1 MNVIVIGSGF
11 AGLSTA
17 ATLANDGYNV
27 TLLEKNNDI
36 GGRARQFKHKG
47 FLFDMGPSWYWMP
60 DVFEKF
66 FNKFNKSVSDY
77 YDLIKLNP
85 GFQMI
90 FDEFKTIQISSSFN
104 EIKKL
109 FEKIEPGSSQS
120 LELFMKEAEFKYKFS
135 MEKLIYNPGL
145 SFFEF
150 FNKKQIE
157 ENEINLEL
165 KIFSNLIKD
174 FELKL
179 ILNGKNDI
187 DDAII
192 TIHPGAGGTESQD
205 WAEMLY
211 RMYSM
216 WSESK
221 DFKFNVIDF
230 QNGDEAG
237 IKDCTI
243 EIKGDYAYGLM
254 QSEVGVHRLVR
265 ISPFDSNSRRHTSFA
280 SVSVSPSISE
290 EIDIEINQK
299 DLRIDTF
306 RSSGAGGQHVNKT
319 DSAIR
324 ITHLPSGIVTQCQTQ
339 RSQHKN
345 KDQAMKVL
353 KSKLYQLETEKQKQ
367 SKKELEGEKMDIGW
381 GSQIRSYVFHPYNMI
396 KDHRTKFEVGNVKSV
411 MDGNLDEFMYSY
423 LLDKM
428 EKNK

>member
-1 MNVIVIGSGF
+1 MWENKSE
-11 AGLSTA
+11 STS
-17 ATLANDGYNV
+17 V
-27 TLLEKNNDI
+27 MKKISFLEKDI
-36 GGRARQFKHKG
+36 TLRKNLVQKAE
-47 FLFDMGPSWYWMP
+47 
-60 DVFEKF
+60 DVE
-66 FNKFNKSVSDY
+66 V
-77 YDLIKLNP
+77 
-85 GFQMI
+85 
-90 FDEFKTIQISSSFN
+90 
-104 EIKKL
+104 L
-109 FEKIEPGSSQS
+109 FEFLNENQVEEEEVKK
-120 LELFMKEAEFKYKFS
+120 EL
-135 MEKLIYNPGL
+135 NT
-145 SFFEF
+145 
-150 FNKKQIE
+150 
-157 ENEINLEL
+157 
-165 KIFSNLIKD
+165 FSNLLKE

-187 DDAII
+187 NDAII

-221 DFKFNVIDF
+221 GFKFNVIDF

-237 IKDCTI
+237 LKDCTV
-243 EIKGDYAYGLM
+243 EISGDYAYGLL
-254 QSEVGVHRLVR
+254 QAEIGIHRLVR

-280 SVSVSPSISE
+280 SVSVSPAVNDD
-290 EIDIEINQK
+290 IDIEINQK

-324 ITHLPSGIVTQCQTQ
+324 ITHMPSGIVSQCQTQ

-345 KDQAMKVL
+345 KEQALKVL
-353 KSKLYQLETEKQKQ
+353 KSKLFQLEVEKQILN
-367 SKKELEGEKMDIGW
+367 KKELEGEKKDIGW

-396 KDHRTKFEVGNVKSV
+396 KDHRTKHEVGNIKSV
-411 MDGNLDEFMYSY
+411 MDGNIDDFIYSY